1 MGCGNE
7 RTIERSKDRSS
18 GYPVCRFTTELPCEI
33 SSLVAIN
40 SKKVLLGGKGEL
52 LMFDVETKE
61 ITPISKDVKDRINC
75 LIQLPDGKVVSGGQ
89 DNTIKIW
96 DIEKKS
102 IIATLEGHTSII
114 WDIKYLG
121 NNKIISGGDDNT
133 SKLWDLNKKTHEEF
147 FKAKKHVSVV
157 CPLKNKKILLAVGNN
172 ILLFDLETKKQ
183 ESFLEVTAWA
193 LKELKNGD
201 VVAGLGKGLIYLLKI
216 TDEITIKAKFPQGHK
231 KTVGSI
237 IELDDGR
244 LVSMA
249 DENDLILWDINDLES
264 MYILK
269 GHNEMVTG
277 LCFVAGNKFVS
288 VSKDQILKIW
298 E

>member
-133 SKLWDLNKKTHEEF
+133 SKLWDLNKK
-147 FKAKKHVSVV
+147 
-157 CPLKNKKILLAVGNN
+157 ILLAVGNN

-231 KTVGSI
+231 KTIGAI

-277 LCFVAGNKFVS
+277 LCFVEGNKFVS
-288 VSKDQILKIW
+288 VSKDHILKIW